1 MKLLTKELLTKFEK
15 QPKEDVG
22 DDTKV
27 IAHFFNPTGSGDW
40 YAIEYDPQDKI
51 FFGLAHITDA
61 EFGTWSL
68 EELESFKGTFGLGI
82 ERDLHFRPMT
92 VRELKTKYNIEW

>member
-68 EELESFKGTFGLGI
+68 DELESFKGTFGLGI
-82 ERDLHFRPMT
+82 ERDKYFKP
-92 VRELKTKYNIEW
+92 TKLEDIYEN

>member
-15 QPKEDVG
+15 QPQEDVS

-27 IAHFFNPTGSGDW
+27 IAHYFNPTGAGDW
-40 YAIEYDPQDKI
+40 YAIEYDTQDKT

>member
-15 QPKEDVG
+15 QPQEDVG
-22 DDTKV
+22 DNTKV
-27 IAHFFNPTGSGDW
+27 LAHYFNPTGSGDW

-68 EELESFKGTFGLGI
+68 DELESFKGTFGLGI
-82 ERDLHFRPMT
+82 ERDLHFRQMT
-92 VRELKTKYNIEW
+92 VGELKTKYNIEW